1 MDDMDSL
8 YGRWDRLFRGST
20 GRGHDGGRVVEHDDG
35 HDGGRVV
42 EHYDGHDGGRVVE
55 HYDVSMAPV
64 GLAVGRDD
72 GSQALE
78 RAGRLR

>member
-1 MDDMDSL
+1 M
-8 YGRWDRLFRGST
+8 
-20 GRGHDGGRVVEHDDG
+20 VEHDDG

-42 EHYDGHDGGRVVE
+42 EP
-55 HYDVSMAPV
+55 YDVSMAPV

-78 RAGRLR
+78 RARRLR